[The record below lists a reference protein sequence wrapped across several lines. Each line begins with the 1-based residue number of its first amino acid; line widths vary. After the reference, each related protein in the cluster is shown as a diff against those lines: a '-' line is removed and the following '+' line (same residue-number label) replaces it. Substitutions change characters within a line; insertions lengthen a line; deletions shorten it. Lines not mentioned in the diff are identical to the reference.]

1 MYDEV
6 FKGYEEER
14 ERLYEKM
21 KEVDFEDEK
30 YEVYF
35 KRLKELQVLISEQRQ
50 IEREDKKVETE
61 AFRLRDEELRKNKIH
76 LDPNKLVEIGV
87 FAAIALLALVVE
99 ANGDILKFDTTKN
112 ILKMNRI

>member
-1 MYDEV
+1 MYDEIY
-6 FKGYEEER
+6 KGYEEER
-14 ERLYEKM
+14 ERIYEKL
-21 KEVDFEDEK
+21 KEVDILDPEYDK
-30 YEVYF
+30 YF
-35 KRLKELQVLISEQRQ
+35 TRLKELHVLICEQRTV
-50 IEREDKKVETE
+50 EREDKKVETE

-87 FAAIALLALVVE
+87 FASIALLALVVE